1 MTWQKNS
8 WLSQFFEFRPEILHA
23 YFWMHMES
31 NNDEKKYRFF
41 YPFTGEAPLNLGV
54 LSTMCYSFVNI
65 FYFALKF
72 LQYTLNILYFRNISK
87 NRFFEAL
94 TRDHILNIT
103 NDQKPEFQFVLQL
116 PQESFNISQILLP
129 VFFSSLEVTK
139 RNLKPHCLWD
149 NNRLQFFDE

>member
-1 MTWQKNS
+1 
-8 WLSQFFEFRPEILHA
+8 
-23 YFWMHMES
+23 MHMES

-139 RNLKPHCLWD
+139 RNLKPHCL
-149 NNRLQFFDE
+149 